1 LIGAL
6 YYVSAT
12 HRIDQKHQQ
21 RAFESDNNQ
30 QIKGEMGQHERVRPL
45 LPYLAFALCASIWG
59 STFLFIRFSNEVMP
73 PMWASSLRLVLAGA
87 ILSLFLVLTKQPFP
101 RGAALR
107 AAIWYGGLSFGVNF
121 PLLYWGETLIPSGLA
136 AVLYATIPIS
146 SVVIA
151 SWFGL
156 EKLDFRRLGA
166 ATIAVSG
173 VAVIFWREVGRGENG
188 WGILAVFTA
197 AIVAALGAM
206 MLKRGPK
213 QSAIAAN
220 AIATLTGVPFCL
232 CASFIMAEE
241 RVFPTSASQWGPLLY
256 LTIAGSIGAFVIFA
270 WLLGQWRA
278 TSVTFI
284 AVIVPII
291 AVILGAI
298 FLKESLAPGS
308 WIGAVIVIGATAF
321 ALLDDRRK
329 NGTKPASQS
338 EPSNS
343 PRSTQ
348 QPEPAS
354 SGPC

>member
-1 LIGAL
+1 
-6 YYVSAT
+6 
-12 HRIDQKHQQ
+12 
-21 RAFESDNNQ
+21 
-30 QIKGEMGQHERVRPL
+30 MGQHVSVRPL

-59 STFLFIRFSNEVMP
+59 STFLFIRFSNDVMP
-73 PMWASSLRLVLAGA
+73 PMWASSLRLVLAGV
-87 ILSLFLVLTKQPFP
+87 ILSLLLLITKKPFP
-101 RGAALR
+101 KGAALH
-107 AAIWYGGLSFGVNF
+107 AAAWYGALSFGVNF
-121 PLLYWGETLIPSGLA
+121 PLLYWGETVIPSGLA

-166 ATIAVSG
+166 ASVAVSG

-188 WGILAVFTA
+188 WGILAVFA
-197 AIVAALGAM
+197 AATVSAVGAM
-206 MLKRGPK
+206 ILKRGPK
-213 QSAIAAN
+213 QSAIAVN
-220 AIATLTGVPFCL
+220 AVATLTGVPFCL
-232 CASFIMAEE
+232 GASFVMAES
-241 RVFPTSASQWGPLLY
+241 RVFPSTAAQWGPLLY
-256 LTIAGSIGAFVIFA
+256 LTIAGSIGAFVIFT

-284 AVIVPII
+284 AVIVPMI
-291 AVILGAI
+291 AVILGAV

-308 WIGAVIVIGATAF
+308 WIGAVIVVGATAF

-329 NGTKPASQS
+329 NSAKPTLPT
-338 EPSNS
+338 EPSDN
-343 PRSTQ
+343 PRSAP